1 MKQYQNN
8 DKENKDRITIQQKK
22 TAHPGGVF
30 LMRINLT
37 TMLNDM
43 YPKFV

>member
-22 TAHPGGVF
+22 TPPKSGGF
-30 LMRINLT
+30 INEI
-37 TMLNDM
+37 
-43 YPKFV
+43 